1 MALSSKFVVV
11 LAAVATASVLA
22 HGRASA
28 QATQPAARTTP
39 AVSPAREA
47 RLIVT
52 VVDPSNAIV
61 ADATVTVIGLD
72 AAAKAATPKPGKT
85 DARGVFTATGLP
97 PGRYSIQ
104 AEYPGFELGLV
115 RDATIRTGDN
125 KHVVILPL
133 KGMKDS
139 VTVTAA
145 GQDAASSRSG
155 TSFGTTL
162 TKDEIDALSDDPTE
176 LARQINDMVGAGAV
190 IRVDSFEGA
199 DLPPKSQIKSIH
211 VTRDQFAAETAYPG
225 NTFVDIITQAGVGP
239 IRGTANLNLQNS
251 NWNAV
256 SPFVQ
261 TKAEQ
266 QNTSLSGN
274 FGGTLVKNKADF
286 SLNFGMRDGYSLPT
300 INANL
305 PNGRVSQVVDLRQTY
320 NAAFGSGLFNW
331 AITRNQTL
339 RLAYNQNNSTND
351 NLGVGAYDL
360 PGRAYTNDWSYHNF
374 RIQEA
379 GPIGR
384 RFFINTRLNIYSW
397 SDGYRSA
404 TDAQTVIVQ
413 DEFTSG
419 GAQQRGTTKQM
430 GYTLASDMDYVRGMN
445 SWRWGVQI
453 DGSRYHSDQQTN
465 YLGTF
470 TFANLDAFNAGTP
483 LFYTREIG
491 DPRIAFSMVQ
501 GAAYFQDDVRVS
513 KALTFSPGVR
523 YSIQQYVHDYLGIEP
538 RMGMTWAPFK
548 SGKTTLRVSTGLFHG
563 FLGSYIYGQTVRYD
577 GTHYLQ
583 LTIANPGFP
592 DAGDGG
598 TVPAD
603 SRYLLGDVKLNK
615 NLRHSAGID
624 QAITP
629 KLRVSFIY
637 AYMHQEAMPRGNNL
651 NAPVDG
657 VRPNPRYANIIE
669 SVTDGEIRRHDFNG
683 TLSYNLS
690 PGGAAGSRGK
700 FNWRR
705 LTING
710 QFARIQG
717 QRNVLN
723 AFDVPPSG
731 TLDTEWGPVPAATPW
746 QTNLNITSTQV
757 RDLTISSNF
766 NARGDFVYTETTGFD
781 NNHDS
786 LLNDRPA
793 GVGLNSLRRPGPRNF
808 NLRMQYQRAVGS
820 APSGATQGAAAP
832 GSAAA
837 ARYRVGLFVNINNLT
852 NHYNYTGYSGVIVS
866 SNYQKATAVMN
877 PRSVNMG
884 MTFSF

>member
-11 LAAVATASVLA
+11 LAAVATVSVLA

-47 RLIVT
+47 KLIVT
-52 VVDPSNAIV
+52 VVDPSNAVV
-61 ADATVTVIGLD
+61 ADATVTVVGLD
-72 AAAKAATPKPGKT
+72 AATKSAAPKPGKT

-104 AEYPGFELGLV
+104 AEYSGFELGLI
-115 RDATIRTGDN
+115 RDVSIRTGDN

-155 TSFGTTL
+155 SSFGTTL

-176 LARQINDMVGAGAV
+176 MARQINDIVGAGAV

-199 DLPPKSQIKSIH
+199 DLPPKAQIKSIH

-239 IRGTANLNLQNS
+239 IRGTANVNLQNS

-266 QNTSLSGN
+266 QNTAISGN
-274 FGGTLVKNKADF
+274 VGGTLVKNKADF
-286 SLNFGMRDGYSLPT
+286 SLNLGVRNGYSLPT

-305 PNGRVSQVVDLRQTY
+305 PNGRVSQVVNLRRTFEGV
-320 NAAFGSGLFNW
+320 FGSGLLNW

-339 RLAYNQNNSTND
+339 RVAYNQNTSTND

-360 PGRAYTNDWSYHNF
+360 PGRAYRNDWSYHNF

-397 SDGYRSA
+397 SDGYHSA
-404 TDAQTVIVQ
+404 TDAQTIIVQ

-419 GAQQRGTTKQM
+419 GAQQRGTTNQM
-430 GYTLASDMDYVRGMN
+430 GYTLASDVDYVRGIN

-491 DPRIAFSMVQ
+491 DPLVAFSMMQ
-501 GAAYFQDDVRVS
+501 GAVYFQDDVRVS
-513 KALTFSPGVR
+513 KALTLSPGVR
-523 YSIQQYVHDYLGIEP
+523 YSIQQHVNDSLGIEP

-548 SGKTTLRVSTGLFHG
+548 NGKTTLRVSTGIFHG
-563 FLGSYIYGQTVRYD
+563 FLDPYVYGQTVRYD
-577 GTHYLQ
+577 GTHYHQ
-583 LTIANPGFP
+583 LTIDDPGFP
-592 DAGDGG
+592 DPGDGG
-598 TVPAD
+598 AIPAG
-603 SRYLLGDVKLNK
+603 SRYMLGDVKLNK

-629 KLRVSFIY
+629 RLRVSFIY
-637 AYMHQEAMPRGNNL
+637 AYMHQEAMLRGNNL
-651 NAPVDG
+651 NAPANG
-657 VRPNPRYANIIE
+657 VRPNPLFANIVE
-669 SVTDGEIRRHDFNG
+669 TVTDGEIRRHDFNA

-690 PGGAAGSRGK
+690 PGGAAASRGR

-705 LTING
+705 LTVNG

-717 QRNVLN
+717 ERDVLG

-731 TLDTEWGPVPAATPW
+731 TLETEWGPVPATTPW
-746 QTNLNITSTQV
+746 SANLNITSTQV
-757 RDLTISSNF
+757 RDLTISSNL
-766 NARGDFVYTETTGFD
+766 NARGDTVYTETTGFD
-781 NNHDS
+781 DNHDS
-786 LLNDRPA
+786 LLNDRPP
-793 GVGLNSLRRPGPRNF
+793 GVGLNSLRRPGPTNL
-808 NLRMQYQRAVGS
+808 NLRIQYQRAVGS
-820 APSGATQGAAAP
+820 SPSGVAQGAAGGGTTP
-832 GSAAA
+832 

-877 PRSVNMG
+877 PRSANMG